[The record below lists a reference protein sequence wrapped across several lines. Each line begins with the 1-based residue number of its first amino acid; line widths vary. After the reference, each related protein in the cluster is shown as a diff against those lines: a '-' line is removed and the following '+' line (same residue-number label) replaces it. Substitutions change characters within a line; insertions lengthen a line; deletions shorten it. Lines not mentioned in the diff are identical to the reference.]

1 MTDRYAVVGNPVA
14 HSRSPQIHTEFAR
27 QTGQDIDYT
36 RLFAPRDEFATTVRK
51 FRAEGGKGLN
61 VTLPFKLEAFR
72 LCEPA
77 DSAIDAEAA
86 NTLTFVDHRIRGD
99 NTDGSGLL
107 RDIQHNL
114 RCAIAGK
121 RVLIMGAG
129 GATRGVMGPLL
140 RERPALVVVANRT
153 LDKATGL
160 VAHFEKF
167 RTFTARGISALPYAG
182 LAGATFDIVINATSA
197 GLNDEMPA
205 LPAGVFAAGALAY
218 DMVYGRQTP
227 FMKFAA
233 EHGALAADGLGML
246 VEQAAESFLIWR
258 GVRPDAAPVI
268 ALLRAQDRAVSSER

>member
-1 MTDRYAVVGNPVA
+1 MTDHYAVVGNPVA
-14 HSRSPQIHTEFAR
+14 HSRSPQIHAEFAR

-36 RLFAPRDEFATTVRK
+36 RLLAPLDAFPATVRK
-51 FRAEGGKGLN
+51 FRDEGGKGLN

-77 DSAIDAEAA
+77 DSAVDAEAV
-86 NTLTFVDHRIRGD
+86 NTLTLVDNTIRGD
-99 NTDGSGLL
+99 NTDGVGLL

-114 RCAIAGK
+114 HCAIAGK

-140 RERPALVVVANRT
+140 RERPALLVVANRT
-153 LDKATGL
+153 LDKATRL
-160 VAHFEKF
+160 VAQFEKF
-167 RTFTARGISALPYAG
+167 GKFTARGISALPDAG
-182 LAGATFDIVINATSA
+182 LAGATFEIVINASSA
-197 GLNDEMPA
+197 GLNVEMPA

-218 DMVYGRQTP
+218 DMVYGKPTP

-233 EHGALAADGLGML
+233 AEGAGISDGTGML

-258 GVRPDAAPVI
+258 GVRPDTAPVI
-268 ALLRAQDRAVSSER
+268 AMLKREG